1 MNCLHPVANYM
12 YPYFHHYLIGAR
24 GLSTNTI
31 LAYRDALKL
40 LLTFAAEHLHKPVDQ
55 LKIEDL
61 DDKTVLAFLDDIE
74 TERGGSIRTRN
85 TRLAGIRTF
94 FRYVGQEEPVLLQQC
109 RKVRQ
114 IPTKRF
120 EHKTIDYLNN
130 DEIQALFDSVDT
142 QSRTG
147 LRDRAL
153 FLLLYNTGAR
163 VQEVVD
169 LTVSDLRLE
178 PLGQVKLL
186 GKGKKQRACPLW
198 PETVDALRDYLKDRS
213 PEVAGNEYVLLN
225 ANGNPITRFGVRN
238 IIKRYAEKA
247 AVLCPSLKNKS
258 VSPHTFRHST
268 AMHLLRAGNDIN
280 MVKLWLGHADIN
292 TTHIYV
298 EIDMEMKRKILN
310 TGHPPAADEKK
321 KSLKKWQKPAIL
333 KWLDQLSK
341 GTTKHPNTIYPAG

>member
-1 MNCLHPVANYM
+1 MNCSHPVADYM
-12 YPYFHHYLIGAR
+12 YSYFHHYLIGAR

-31 LAYRDALKL
+31 LSYRDALKL
-40 LLTFAAEHLHKPVDQ
+40 LLSFAGEHLHKPVDQ

-61 DDKTVLAFLDDIE
+61 DDKTILVFLDDIE

-94 FRYVGQEEPVLLQQC
+94 FRFVGQEEPVLLQQC
-109 RKVRQ
+109 RKIRQ

-130 DEIQALFDSVDT
+130 EEIQALFVSVDT

-178 PLGQVKLL
+178 QPGQVKLL
-186 GKGKKQRACPLW
+186 GKGRKQRACPLW
-198 PETVDALRDYLKDRS
+198 PETIEALKDYLEDRS
-213 PEVAGNEYVLLN
+213 PEDADNEYVFLN
-225 ANGNPITRFGVRN
+225 ANGRPITRFGVRN

-247 AVLCPSLKNKS
+247 AVLCPSLKTKS
-258 VSPHTFRHST
+258 IGPHTFRHST
-268 AMHLLRAGNDIN
+268 AMMLIQAGNDIN

-298 EIDMEMKRKILN
+298 EIDMEMKRKILS
-310 TGHPPAADEKK
+310 TGHPPPATGTKK
-321 KSLKKWQKPAIL
+321 NLKKWQNTAIL

-341 GTTKHPNTIYPAG
+341 GGAKQPNTLCPAG